1 MKVLQTENLDIEQLS
16 FEDRENCYNAL
27 DCMITFEVFEALQ
40 AKISEAQF
48 AYDMVRTMQGPA
60 LSLMHR
66 GVKIDTIQRTFLVH
80 NFGKRRERY
89 YDILF
94 RLCVEGLGIEP
105 YYDKKKDKH
114 YGINPASPKQLAEL
128 FFGVLGFPEIKSYNK
143 LTKEY
148 AVSTD
153 RKALEKLEK
162 EWLAKPFCKLI
173 LAIRD
178 LDKKIQVL
186 QKGIRNGRMHC
197 SYAVAG
203 TLTGRWA
210 SREDAFGDGTNLQN
224 ITDEMRRIFIP
235 DTGKKFAQFDLAQAE
250 SKLVAYLTIPYTNQQ
265 AYKEACLSGD
275 LHTTVTKLVW
285 KNLPWGEAS
294 DKAIANRHFYR
305 HFTYRDMAKR
315 GGHGTNYGGS
325 SAVIGMHLNIPKE
338 QAQNFQD
345 AYFQAFPEIP
355 KWHNDIKV
363 KLVTTRQISTPLGRR
378 CFFPGRPTDND
389 TIKSAIAYGPQST
402 IGDILNLGFYKVWKT
417 FDSVFGK
424 DRPLEILTQVHDSIL
439 IQYDEKDE
447 HWLLPLVQN
456 TLQVPI
462 TINNQLCKIGV
473 DIQIGWNWGKHKK
486 DNTYGLKDWDGKD
499 DRTAPQE
506 SSILDRRLSE
516 LH

>member
-1 MKVLQTENLDIEQLS
+1 MRVLETQNLNIESLS

-27 DCMITFEVFEALQ
+27 DCMITFEVFE
-40 AKISEAQF
+40 KISEKREEANF
-48 AYDMVRTMQGPA
+48 AYKMVRTMQAPA
-60 LSLMHR
+60 LTLMHR
-66 GVKIDTIQRTFLVH
+66 GVRIDTIERAFLVH
-80 NFGKRRERY
+80 TFSARRNRL

-105 YYDKKKDKH
+105 YYDKVKDKH
-114 YGINPASPKQLAEL
+114 FGINPASPKQLAFL
-128 FFGVLGFPEIKSYNK
+128 FYEVLGFPEIKSYNK

-148 AVSTD
+148 SVSTD

-162 EWLAKPFCKLI
+162 EWLAKPFCRVI

-186 QKGIRNGRMHC
+186 QKGIRHGRMHC

-203 TLTGRWA
+203 TLSGRWA

-235 DTGKKFAQFDLAQAE
+235 DYGKKFAQFDLAQAE
-250 SKLVAYLTIPYTNQQ
+250 SKLVAYLTIPFTNEQG
-265 AYKEACLSGD
+265 YKNACLSGD

-285 KNLPWGEAS
+285 KNLPWGES
-294 DKAIANRHFYR
+294 PDKQVAGRTFYR

-325 SAVIGMHLNIPKE
+325 SAVIGMHLNIPRE
-338 QAQNFQD
+338 QAQSFQD
-345 AYFQAFPEIP
+345 AYFRAFPEIP
-355 KWHNDIKV
+355 KWHTDIKIQ
-363 KLVTTRQISTPLGRR
+363 LVTTRQISTPLGRR

-402 IGDILNLGFYKVWKT
+402 IGDILNLGFYKVWKEL
-417 FDSVFGK
+417 DSWNGK
-424 DRPLEILTQVHDSIL
+424 EKPLEILTQVHDSIL
-439 IQYDEKDE
+439 IQYDPKDE
-447 HWLLPLVQN
+447 SWLIPLVRD

-473 DIQIGWNWGKHKK
+473 DVQVGWNWGKYKK
-486 DNTYGLKDWDGKD
+486 DNVFGLKDWDGQD
-499 DRTAPQE
+499 DRCAPPE
-506 SSILDRRLSE
+506 SSILDRKLSE